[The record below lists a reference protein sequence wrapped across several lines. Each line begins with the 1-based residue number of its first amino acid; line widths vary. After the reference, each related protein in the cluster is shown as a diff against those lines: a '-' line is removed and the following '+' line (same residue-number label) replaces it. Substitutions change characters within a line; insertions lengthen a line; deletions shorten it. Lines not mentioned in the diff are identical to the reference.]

1 MPVISIRHL
10 TTYRYRAAVGF
21 GEHRMMLRPL
31 EAFDQRLLSAEIEIS
46 PEPSLMQHLHD
57 ASGACVGVARFA
69 GRADR
74 LVFDSRVRIDHR
86 PHSPFDLEAASLA
99 LGVGASP
106 YHPEEAQELSV
117 SIKRRYADAG
127 ETEAWARRFV
137 RDAGA
142 TRLSTVLTEMMHA
155 IRSDFAY
162 ALRLRGAPQ
171 TPAETLALRKG
182 SCRDFAVLMMEGA
195 RSLGLAARFVSGYI
209 YSGSAKAGRTGGGH
223 THAWARVYLPDC
235 GWVDFDPTN
244 GIVGNLDLIRVA
256 VVADPRLALPLYG
269 SWDGEAKD
277 YLGMDVSVDLTVE
290 ADVAATERAR
300 ARDAEL
306 LPPARAVG

>member
-1 MPVISIRHL
+1 
-10 TTYRYRAAVGF
+10 
-21 GEHRMMLRPL
+21 
-31 EAFDQRLLSAEIEIS
+31 
-46 PEPSLMQHLHD
+46 MQHAEPDPAH
-57 ASGACVGVARFA
+57 
-69 GRADR
+69 
-74 LVFDSRVRIDHR
+74 
-86 PHSPFDLEAASLA
+86 
-99 LGVGASP
+99 VGAQLRR
-106 YHPEEAQELSV
+106 EAVKGHQ
-117 SIKRRYADAG
+117 RRVLDA
-127 ETEAWARRFV
+127 V
-137 RDAGA
+137 
-142 TRLSTVLTEMMHA
+142 
-155 IRSDFAY
+155 
-162 ALRLRGAPQ
+162 
-171 TPAETLALRKG
+171 
-182 SCRDFAVLMMEGA
+182 